1 MKRFSKR
8 CEWDFAKAWTRHSS
22 DLPVLFVVDFRKQ
35 EWDFSIESRK
45 ARRRDE
51 TFERVDTIAHL
62 FQVSRLP

>member
-8 CEWDFAKAWTRHSS
+8 CESACVKAWLRRLS
-22 DLPVLFVVDFRKQ
+22 DLLVLFVVDSRKQ
-35 EWDFSIESRK
+35 EWDFFTESRK
-45 ARRRDE
+45 ARQRGE

>member
-1 MKRFSKR
+1 MRR
-8 CEWDFAKAWTRHSS
+8 LS
-22 DLPVLFVVDFRKQ
+22 DLLVLFVVDSRKQ
-35 EWDFSIESRK
+35 EWDFSTESRK